1 MICAASLRRLKVAR
15 PLLGCKASKP
25 QAFMAVAQI
34 RKQELLLDKRSS
46 YWHTLLW
53 LRVLYRCQRTQPHRV
68 KIRQHQARKHI
79 VRRLV
84 ELKELLKVPILYTLC
99 NLNRLHQPF
108 TPLSICIT
116 YLANLVHDS
125 LPRKGAAS
133 CGDDL
138 VAIHLNFMF

>member
-15 PLLGCKASKP
+15 PLLRCKTCKP
-25 QAFMAVAQI
+25 QAFIAVAQI

-53 LRVLYRCQRTQPHRV
+53 LRVLYRCQRTQPHCV
-68 KIRQHQARKHI
+68 KIRQHQARKHV
-79 VRRLV
+79 VRRLI

-99 NLNRLHQPF
+99 NLNGLRQPF
-108 TPLSICIT
+108 APLGICIA
-116 YLANLVHDS
+116 YLANLVYDS
-125 LPRKGAAS
+125 LPRKGATS

-138 VAIHLNFMF
+138 VAIHLDFMF